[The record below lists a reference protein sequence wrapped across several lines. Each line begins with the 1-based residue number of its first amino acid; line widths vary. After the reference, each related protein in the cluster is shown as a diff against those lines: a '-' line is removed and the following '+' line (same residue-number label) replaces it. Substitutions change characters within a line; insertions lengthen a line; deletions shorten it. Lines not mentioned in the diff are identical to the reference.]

1 LITTALAR
9 CDRDQVRWEQAYLGD
24 VLDLGEFKAKR
35 AEFDARRASLQ
46 AEHQRLDQEAQ
57 ALDQAHC
64 DATALA
70 GYCVQVQANLDALDM
85 PNKRKALEMLYIRV
99 HWTPGEP
106 PQIKGSIPVPAA
118 VDIQ

>member
-1 LITTALAR
+1 
-9 CDRDQVRWEQAYLGD
+9 
-24 VLDLGEFKAKR
+24 
-35 AEFDARRASLQ
+35 
-46 AEHQRLDQEAQ
+46 
-57 ALDQAHC
+57 
-64 DATALA
+64 
-70 GYCVQVQANLDALDM
+70 VQVQANLDALDM